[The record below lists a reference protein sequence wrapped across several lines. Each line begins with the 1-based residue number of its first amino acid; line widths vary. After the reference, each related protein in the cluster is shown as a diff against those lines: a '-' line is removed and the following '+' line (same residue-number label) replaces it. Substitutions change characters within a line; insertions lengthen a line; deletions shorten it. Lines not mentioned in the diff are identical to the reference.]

1 MKCIFSAQFKQL
13 IKEMFIVAIVG
24 SSLVSIALLGIAG
37 LGYVSIHWFDF
48 INLVDVSSNGPIDYY
63 FRQGFYIGVLLALI
77 IAVLASIYFC
87 ILHPIYF
94 LIRYPKRVLNYIF
107 DCKETK

>member
-13 IKEMFIVAIVG
+13 IKEMFIVAIVI
-24 SSLVSIALLGIAG
+24 SLLVFIAFLSLAG

-48 INLVDVSSNGPIDYY
+48 INFVDVYTKGPMDYY
-63 FRQGFYIGVLLALI
+63 LRQGFYILMLLVVAIMDLVVVYVL
-77 IAVLASIYFC
+77 

-107 DCKETK
+107 DCKDRL